1 MIVALKIQALQNL
14 NSLEENDSETD
25 ELCKSFD
32 RSFSFVDDG
41 LIVNRIQLD
50 YFISHIPQW
59 GGIINNDLIDITL
72 KNTCSFDYFM
82 LCLWV
87 STKFSDKIIESLN
100 KTNRRK

>member
-1 MIVALKIQALQNL
+1 M
-14 NSLEENDSETD
+14 
-25 ELCKSFD
+25 
-32 RSFSFVDDG
+32 
-41 LIVNRIQLD
+41 
-50 YFISHIPQW
+50 

-100 KTNRRK
+100 KTIEENKLNTRKLLELTRF